1 MSALSNLGNGSGFIY
16 ITDTNGTIIS
26 NLANTSDNKKLIISD
41 AISNGALAHEGG
53 SIYTGGYNKYYI
65 NSSSSAVSGTITG
78 ATEITNYVTSFNLSN
93 TMPYEN
99 ATVSGG
105 TLTYTRHSNIQRI
118 VVDTEGSAATDN
130 VIYIK
135 EIGTYI
141 PDGDIL
147 IIVGANEERISTFVD
162 SVQGGGKTAQ
172 EANAG
177 TALSGYGQLLLD
189 SNTSFETKDKNY
201 VLMIYYCKATTKWH
215 EINRAPN
222 AVITDKKL
230 RDNDINVP
238 VKGSKVISTI
248 TAGDVTT
255 PQAGV
260 TQGTILVTGTHD
272 IGSGTFTVDKPSG
285 GTPKEGEKMVAVW
298 NSNLTTSGAVNVF
311 GQTLTTDQM
320 LFGTTK
326 PMEIIS
332 HYVNGE
338 WQDGIISRSDD
349 ASENELGNPAS
360 DGMVLTS
367 TAAGVRSWVKRE
379 KVIHT
384 VSAIYDTASMVK
396 TVADTPVVIAV
407 DAFPKG
413 ALIMCDE
420 AIIEMGTALT
430 SGGTADVSIG
440 VNGGGISQDIDAIHN
455 ATDFDAAPFN
465 SATAVTRTS
474 PGGSVTILKP
484 ASGPCNIEV
493 DVTAADLTGGK
504 FTITVP
510 YMTS

>member
-1 MSALSNLGNGSGFIY
+1 
-16 ITDTNGTIIS
+16 
-26 NLANTSDNKKLIISD
+26 
-41 AISNGALAHEGG
+41 
-53 SIYTGGYNKYYI
+53 
-65 NSSSSAVSGTITG
+65 
-78 ATEITNYVTSFNLSN
+78 
-93 TMPYEN
+93 
-99 ATVSGG
+99 
-105 TLTYTRHSNIQRI
+105 
-118 VVDTEGSAATDN
+118 
-130 VIYIK
+130 
-135 EIGTYI
+135 
-141 PDGDIL
+141 
-147 IIVGANEERISTFVD
+147 
-162 SVQGGGKTAQ
+162 
-172 EANAG
+172 
-177 TALSGYGQLLLD
+177 
-189 SNTSFETKDKNY
+189 
-201 VLMIYYCKATTKWH
+201 MIYYCKETTKWH

-349 ASENELGNPAS
+349 ASEDELGNPAS

-384 VSAIYDTASMVK
+384 VSAIYDTASMAK
-396 TVADTPVVIAV
+396 ATGDTPVVIAV

-420 AIIEMGTALT
+420 AIIEMETALT